1 MRQLLG
7 MLANGPTDAEFS
19 VTGLIERGGGSD
31 IHRDGCGIAFYRGRG
46 VQEFRDPQL
55 GIESDIAR
63 LASRSGIKSTLLISH
78 IRRANIGRVSVEN
91 THPFVRE
98 LWGNYWTFA
107 HNRQLRGAKKNLRL
121 GRSQPVGSTDSEH
134 AFCWLLDR
142 IEVAFATRPKSAKTL
157 CRLIDKLIREERV
170 FSVFNFLMS
179 DSRYLYAHCSTSIHW
194 LTRQAPFFGSARLKD
209 LEMSVD
215 FSRETSDSD
224 EMTIIATDP
233 LTSNEHWHRMESGQ
247 IAIWKNGRR
256 QSF

>member
-31 IHRDGCGIAFYRGRG
+31 IHRDGWGIAFYRGRG
-46 VQEFRDPQL
+46 VQEFRDPQP

-63 LASRSGIKSTLLISH
+63 LVKRSGIKSTLLISH

-107 HNRQLRGAKKNLRL
+107 HNGQLRGAKKNLRL
-121 GRSQPVGSTDSEH
+121 GRFKPVGSTDSEH

-157 CRLIDKLIREERV
+157 RRLIDKLTREARAL
-170 FSVFNFLMS
+170 SVFNFLMS
-179 DSRYLYAHCSTSIHW
+179 DSRYLYAHCSTRLHW
-194 LTRQAPFFGSARLKD
+194 LTRQARFGSARLKD

-215 FSRETSDSD
+215 LSQQTRDSD

>member
-1 MRQLLG
+1 MRQLLR

-107 HNRQLRGAKKNLRL
+107 HNRQLRGAKKTFVSVALNQSEAPIVSMRFVGCSIALKSLLR
-121 GRSQPVGSTDSEH
+121 RDQ
-134 AFCWLLDR
+134 
-142 IEVAFATRPKSAKTL
+142 
-157 CRLIDKLIREERV
+157 
-170 FSVFNFLMS
+170 N
-179 DSRYLYAHCSTSIHW
+179 
-194 LTRQAPFFGSARLKD
+194 RLKRF
-209 LEMSVD
+209 V
-215 FSRETSDSD
+215 
-224 EMTIIATDP
+224 
-233 LTSNEHWHRMESGQ
+233 G
-247 IAIWKNGRR
+247 
-256 QSF
+256 